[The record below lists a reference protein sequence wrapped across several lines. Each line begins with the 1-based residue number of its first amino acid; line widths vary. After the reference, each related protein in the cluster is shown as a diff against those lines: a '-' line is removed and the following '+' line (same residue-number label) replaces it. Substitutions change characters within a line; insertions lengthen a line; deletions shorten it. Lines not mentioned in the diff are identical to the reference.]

1 MQGRTVFAKSGYKR
15 LCVFI
20 RQIKVKEVVFLKNQK
35 NKKTL
40 LIIAA
45 IVCAAAVFASAL
57 GLGRLSGVT
66 STAAAEINK
75 PDESFAI
82 INVIGTIQAGNEGTA
97 RIGYDH
103 NATLDYIDE
112 LMEDDSNK
120 GIFLDVDS
128 GGGTVYESD
137 EMYLKLM
144 EYKEKTGRPIH
155 AYFNSTACSGAYY
168 ISCAA
173 DYISQ
178 NRNGWTGSIGVI
190 ISTTNV
196 KGLYDKLGIEEVL
209 ITSGENK
216 GMGSA
221 GSQMS
226 EEQRA
231 IYQAL
236 VDESYE
242 QFADIVAESR
252 GYSYD
257 RVREIADGRIY
268 SALQAEDIGLID
280 KVESY
285 EEALEYMEEVTESQ
299 SYYRQLYHL
308 TPWEE
313 LMADVEKVTPKS
325 DMQVAAEMAQNSK
338 SGVPM
343 YMYKGW

>member
-1 MQGRTVFAKSGYKR
+1 MN
-15 LCVFI
+15 
-20 RQIKVKEVVFLKNQK
+20 NQK
-35 NKKTL
+35 SKKNI
-40 LIIAA
+40 LIALAA
-45 IVCAAAVFASAL
+45 GVMVLVLAFSMFV
-57 GLGRLSGVT
+57 GRLGGVKVET
-66 STAAAEINK
+66 SHK
-75 PDESFAI
+75 PDKSFAV

-103 NATLDYIDE
+103 NATLKYIDE
-112 LMEDDSNK
+112 LMEDETNT

-196 KGLYDKLGIEEVL
+196 SELYNKLGIKEVL
-209 ITSGENK
+209 ITSGGNK
-216 GMGSA
+216 GMGSS
-221 GSQMS
+221 GSEMT
-226 EEQRA
+226 EEHIA
-231 IYQAL
+231 IYQSL
-236 VDESYE
+236 VDEAYD
-242 QFADIVAESR
+242 QFVGIVAEGR
-252 GYSYD
+252 D
-257 RVREIADGRIY
+257 LTEARTREIADGRIY
-268 SALQAEDIGLID
+268 SALQAKELGLID
-280 KVESY
+280 EVQAYDDAIS
-285 EEALEYMEEVTESQ
+285 YMEEVTESKK
-299 SYYRQLYHL
+299 YYKPLYQL

-313 LMADVEKVTPKS
+313 LMADMEAVMPKS
-325 DMQVAAEMAQNSK
+325 DMQMAAELAANSH

-343 YMYKGW
+343 YIVSRAF

>member
-1 MQGRTVFAKSGYKR
+1 M
-15 LCVFI
+15 
-20 RQIKVKEVVFLKNQK
+20 KNQ
-35 NKKTL
+35 NRKKTL

-45 IVCAAAVFASAL
+45 VVCAAAVFASAF
-57 GLGRLSGVT
+57 GIGKLSGAVNVT
-66 STAAAEINK
+66 TAAPK

-103 NATLDYIDE
+103 GATLNYIDE
-112 LMEDDSNK
+112 LMSDESNK

-155 AYFNSTACSGAYY
+155 AYFNSMACSGAYY

-190 ISTTNV
+190 ISTTNFE
-196 KGLYDKLGIEEVL
+196 GLYDKLGIDEVL
-209 ITSGENK
+209 ITSGANK

-221 GSQMS
+221 GTAMT
-226 EEQRA
+226 EEQIA

-236 VDESYE
+236 VDESYD

-257 RVREIADGRIY
+257 RVRQIADGRIY
-268 SALQAEDIGLID
+268 SALQAKEIDLID
-280 KVESY
+280 QVESY
-285 EEALEYMEEVTESQ
+285 EEALAYMEEVTEADP
-299 SYYRQLYHL
+299 YYRQLYVL

-313 LMADVEKVTPKS
+313 LMADVEDVMPKS
-325 DMQVAAEMAQNSK
+325 DVQAAAELAAAGH

-343 YMYKGW
+343 YMMP

>member
-1 MQGRTVFAKSGYKR
+1 M
-15 LCVFI
+15 
-20 RQIKVKEVVFLKNQK
+20 KNQK
-35 NKKTL
+35 TKKTL
-40 LIIAA
+40 LIIVA

-57 GLGRLSGVT
+57 GIGKLSGVT
-66 STAAAEINK
+66 ITQTTQPA
-75 PDESFAI
+75 ESFAI
-82 INVIGTIQAGNEGTA
+82 INIMGTIQSGNEGKA

-103 NATLDYIDE
+103 NATLNYIDE
-112 LMEDDSNK
+112 LIEDESNK

-168 ISCAA
+168 ISCTA
-173 DYISQ
+173 DYISA

-190 ISTTNV
+190 ISTSNLS
-196 KGLYDKLGIEEVL
+196 GLYEKLGIEEVL
-209 ITSGENK
+209 ITSGGNK

-221 GSQMS
+221 GSPMT
-226 EEQRA
+226 EEHIA

-236 VDESYE
+236 VDESYD
-242 QFADIVAESR
+242 QFVDIVAQSR
-252 GYSYD
+252 GYSD
-257 RVREIADGRIY
+257 QRVREIADGRIY
-268 SALQAEDIGLID
+268 SAQQALENGLID
-280 KVESY
+280 EICSY
-285 EEALEYMEEVTESQ
+285 EEALEYMEETTGAE

-313 LMADVEKVTPKS
+313 LMADIQDITPKS
-325 DMQVAAEMAQNSK
+325 EMELAMQLAAESH

-343 YMYKGW
+343 YIMQ

>member
-1 MQGRTVFAKSGYKR
+1 MN
-15 LCVFI
+15 
-20 RQIKVKEVVFLKNQK
+20 NQK
-35 NKKTL
+35 SKKNI
-40 LIIAA
+40 LIALAA
-45 IVCAAAVFASAL
+45 GVMVLVLAFSMIV
-57 GLGRLSGVT
+57 GRLGGVKVET
-66 STAAAEINK
+66 SHK
-75 PDESFAI
+75 PDKSFAV
-82 INVIGTIQAGNEGTA
+82 INIIGTIQAGNEGTA

-103 NATLDYIDE
+103 NATLKYIDE
-112 LMEDDSNK
+112 LMEDETNT

-155 AYFNSTACSGAYY
+155 AYFNGTACSGAYY

-190 ISTTNV
+190 ISTTNFE
-196 KGLYDKLGIEEVL
+196 GLYDKLGIDEVL
-209 ITSGENK
+209 ITSGANK

-221 GSQMS
+221 GTAMTEDQI
-226 EEQRA
+226 A

-236 VDESYE
+236 VDESYD

-257 RVREIADGRIY
+257 RVRQIADGRIY
-268 SALQAEDIGLID
+268 SALQAKEIDLID
-280 KVESY
+280 QVESY
-285 EEALEYMEEVTESQ
+285 EEALAYMGEVTEADP
-299 SYYRQLYHL
+299 YYRQLYVL

-313 LMADVEKVTPKS
+313 LMADVEDVMPKS
-325 DMQVAAEMAQNSK
+325 DVQAAAELAAAGH

-343 YMYKGW
+343 YMMP

>member
-1 MQGRTVFAKSGYKR
+1 MNNNTK
-15 LCVFI
+15 
-20 RQIKVKEVVFLKNQK
+20 KNI
-35 NKKTL
+35 
-40 LIIAA
+40 LISVAA
-45 IVCAAAVFASAL
+45 ISVTVVLLFAL
-57 GLGRLSGVT
+57 GIGKFTGVNVQT
-66 STAAAEINK
+66 EQK
-75 PDESFAI
+75 PEKSFAV

-103 NATLDYIDE
+103 NATLKYIDE
-112 LMEDDSNK
+112 LMEDETNT

-196 KGLYDKLGIEEVL
+196 SELYNKLGIKEVL
-209 ITSGENK
+209 ITSGGNK
-216 GMGSA
+216 GMGSS
-221 GSQMS
+221 GSEMT
-226 EEQRA
+226 EEHIA
-231 IYQAL
+231 IYQSL
-236 VDESYE
+236 VDEAYD
-242 QFADIVAESR
+242 QFVGIVAEGR
-252 GYSYD
+252 D
-257 RVREIADGRIY
+257 LTEARTREIADGRIY
-268 SALQAEDIGLID
+268 SALQAKELGLID
-280 KVESY
+280 EVQAYDDAIS
-285 EEALEYMEEVTESQ
+285 YMEEVTESKK
-299 SYYRQLYHL
+299 YYKPLYQL

-313 LMADVEKVTPKS
+313 LMADMEAVMPKS
-325 DMQVAAEMAQNSK
+325 DMQMAAELAANSH

-343 YMYKGW
+343 YIVSRAF